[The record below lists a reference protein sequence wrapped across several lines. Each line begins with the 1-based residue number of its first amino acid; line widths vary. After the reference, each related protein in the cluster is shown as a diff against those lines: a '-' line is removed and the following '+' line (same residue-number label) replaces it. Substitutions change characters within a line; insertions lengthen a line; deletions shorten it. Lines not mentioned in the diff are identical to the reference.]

1 MKRAKKAAKKKPTGR
16 PSKRTPA
23 VISKILAGLSEG
35 TPLTVICSP
44 VAMPATRTVADW
56 MEQDADFSAAIARA
70 RDAGFDRIALDALR
84 IADTP
89 LEGIEVE
96 ETVQADGEGDETPSE
111 RKIRRKDMLGHRKLQ
126 VETRLKLLAKWDPKR
141 YGDRIAQEITGADG
155 GPVATMAVQLT
166 PDQDAALRRVIE
178 DAQERVRRV

>member
-1 MKRAKKAAKKKPTGR
+1 MRKKQPAKKQPRGR
-16 PSKRTPA
+16 PSKRTPSVVA
-23 VISKILAGLSEG
+23 KILAGLSAG
-35 TPLTVICSP
+35 TPLSVICSHT
-44 VAMPATRTVADW
+44 AMPATRTVADW
-56 MEQDADFSAAIARA
+56 MDQDPEFSAAIARA
-70 RDAGFDRIALDALR
+70 RDAGFDQIALDALR

-96 ETVQADGEGDETPSE
+96 ETVQADGEGDETPAE

-155 GPVATMAVQLT
+155 GPVATVAVSLD
-166 PDQDAALRRVIE
+166 PDQEAALSRLIA
-178 DAQERVRRV
+178 DAQDRVRRP